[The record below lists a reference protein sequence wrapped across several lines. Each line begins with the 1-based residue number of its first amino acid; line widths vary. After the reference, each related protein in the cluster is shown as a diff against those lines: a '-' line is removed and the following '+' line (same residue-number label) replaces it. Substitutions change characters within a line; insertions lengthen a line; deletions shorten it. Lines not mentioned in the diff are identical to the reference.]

1 MTTATQHQIPL
12 IRRMR
17 SLEVRWILP
26 GQLEPVVAGWFARFP
41 AWVEARE
48 DSYLADPPLGGLSVK
63 LRAGRALEVKVYQGS
78 PGILDVAGRARG
90 RLECWEKWSF
100 PCGPPSRG
108 GVDRP
113 GWRPVRKLI
122 RRFALTSGHSGAG
135 VPGPGEDA
143 GCQVELTE
151 ICARGQAWWTL
162 ALEATGPASLRR
174 NELEAT
180 AALVFAQA
188 LPGSLE
194 LGTDDSQSYAQWL
207 TSEPSAQ
214 PRPRMTTLLYRVHR
228 QRELAAFTTVGAGLC
243 ALWLFR
249 CAFRQAASRFPG
261 TGVARAT

>member
-1 MTTATQHQIPL
+1 M
-12 IRRMR
+12 
-17 SLEVRWILP
+17 
-26 GQLEPVVAGWFARFP
+26 
-41 AWVEARE
+41 
-48 DSYLADPPLGGLSVK
+48 
-63 LRAGRALEVKVYQGS
+63 
-78 PGILDVAGRARG
+78 
-90 RLECWEKWSF
+90 
-100 PCGPPSRG
+100 
-108 GVDRP
+108 
-113 GWRPVRKLI
+113 
-122 RRFALTSGHSGAG
+122 
-135 VPGPGEDA
+135 
-143 GCQVELTE
+143 ELTE

-194 LGTDDSQSYAQWL
+194 LGTDDSHSYAQWL

-249 CAFRQAASRFPG
+249 CAFCQAASRFPG